1 MSEDNHS
8 HYRLDPSDR
17 LNGLGQRKKRPKK
30 VKVEVPMGLR
40 GKQEEQVEQVGGVI
54 VESNVSQISM
64 SCLSVILIFPT
75 DFSPPSSSLED
86 GSC

>member
-1 MSEDNHS
+1 MEGGDATEPGPFFRGVRLLSAGTMSEDNHS

-40 GKQEEQVEQVGGVI
+40 GKQEEQVEQVGGGDSR
-54 VESNVSQISM
+54 E
-64 SCLSVILIFPT
+64 
-75 DFSPPSSSLED
+75 
-86 GSC
+86 